1 MYVCFKLVMGSVL
14 LMEIS
19 AEEMKKSIKKMYDML
34 DEVTPVD
41 FDCGTLCGE
50 VCCVYDDGE
59 YCNKDLVLYL
69 LPGEELMYEDSD
81 YFEVYYINP
90 KELDYPRS
98 WKDDVFIV
106 ECNNPPH
113 CDRSIRPI
121 QCRTFP
127 LVPHISKEGQFH
139 LILDENE
146 FPYECPIIRDNIKLN
161 DDFVQVTYDVW
172 KILISNPNVYSLI
185 LFDSRRRD
193 NKRKGYEI
201 VI

>member
-1 MYVCFKLVMGSVL
+1 
-14 LMEIS
+14 MEGVFIMQIS
-19 AEEMKKSIKKMYDML
+19 AEEMKKSIKEMYELL

-59 YCNKDLVLYL
+59 YRNKDLVLYL

-81 YFEVYYINP
+81 YFDVYYINP
-90 KELDYPRS
+90 KDLDYPRS
-98 WKDDVFIV
+98 WNDDVFIV

-127 LVPHISKEGQFH
+127 LVPHISEDGKFH

-161 DDFVQVTYDVW
+161 EDFVEVTYNVW
-172 KILISNPNVYSLI
+172 KKLITNPNVYSLV

>member
-1 MYVCFKLVMGSVL
+1 
-14 LMEIS
+14 MEIT
-19 AEEMKKSIKKMYDML
+19 AEEMKKTIQTIYDKL

-41 FDCGTLCGE
+41 FDCGELCGE

-59 YCNKDLVLYL
+59 YRNKDLVLYL
-69 LPGEELMYEDSD
+69 LPGEELMYEDSE
-81 YFEVYYINP
+81 YFEVYCIDP

-106 ECNNPPH
+106 ECNDPPR
-113 CDRSIRPI
+113 CDRKIRPI

-127 LVPHISKEGQFH
+127 LVPHISKDGQLH
-139 LILDENE
+139 MILDENE
-146 FPYECPIIRDNIKLN
+146 FPYVCPIIRDNIKLN
-161 DDFVQVTYDVW
+161 DDFVNVTYNVW
-172 KILISNPNVYSLI
+172 KVLISNPNVYSLI